1 MEGCSLILNKK
12 RTVYIEKLMNSYIL
26 RTRKNIH
33 TLHSDFLFPRSQ
45 KHLKHLKHLKR
56 ALRVNKKPGRA
67 EKKPDDAINS
77 LYSAEM
83 RLLWSSMEKHHIRTS
98 CSHCAL
104 LPRLFCLND
113 I

>member
-12 RTVYIEKLMNSYIL
+12 ETVYIEKLMNSYIL

-33 TLHSDFLFPRSQ
+33 ALHSDFFFPRSQ
-45 KHLKHLKHLKR
+45 KHLKHLKR

-83 RLLWSSMEKHHIRTS
+83 RLLWRSMEKHHIRTS
-98 CSHCAL
+98 CSHCAF

>member
-1 MEGCSLILNKK
+1 
-12 RTVYIEKLMNSYIL
+12 MNSYIL

-33 TLHSDFLFPRSQ
+33 ALHSDFFFPRSQ
-45 KHLKHLKHLKR
+45 KHLKYLKR

-83 RLLWSSMEKHHIRTS
+83 RLLWRSMEKHHIRTS
-98 CSHCAL
+98 CLHCAFL
-104 LPRLFCLND
+104 SRLFCLND